1 MKFKQSYNLNEITE
15 LIEVKFIGDKTLM
28 ATGIN
33 EIHNVEHGDIT
44 YVDHPKYYSK
54 ALNSKA
60 SIIIINKELECPKGK
75 ALIISEDPF
84 ADYNKIVAHFR
95 VFRPSTQSISQT
107 AKIGD
112 GTSIQ
117 ANCFVGEDVVIGDN
131 CIIHSNVSIYDNCI
145 IGDNVVIHSNSVIGA
160 DAYYFQKK
168 NGSYRKMMSCGRVVI
183 EDNVEIGAL
192 CSIDKGV
199 SADTVIGEGTKFDN
213 HVQVGHDTVIGKNC
227 LLGSQ
232 VAIAGVTV
240 IEDDVLIWAKVA
252 INKDLT
258 IGKGAT
264 ILATSNVDKSLEG
277 GITYFG
283 SPAIEARSMWKRMV
297 KLNQF
302 LSGTNT

>member
-1 MKFKQSYNLNEITE
+1 MRFDKIHSLDFICKIIDKEFVGNAS
-15 LIEVKFIGDKTLM
+15 IEVL
-28 ATGIN
+28 GIN
-33 EIHNVEHGDIT
+33 EIHNVNKGDIT
-44 YVDHPKYYSK
+44 FVDHPKYYQK

-60 SIIIINKELECPKGK
+60 SIIIINEKIECPVGK
-75 ALIISEDPF
+75 ALIISDDPF
-84 ADYNKIVAHFR
+84 FDYNAIVKKFR
-95 VFRPSTQSISQT
+95 SFTPAASTISSSSLVDKSTVIQPNT
-107 AKIGD
+107 FIGENV
-112 GTSIQ
+112 T
-117 ANCFVGEDVVIGDN
+117 IGKD

-145 IGDNVVIHSNSVIGA
+145 IGDNVIIHSNSVIGA

-168 NGSYRKMMSCGRVVI
+168 DGAFRKMHSCGRVII

-199 SADTVIGEGTKFDN
+199 SADTVIGSGTKLDN
-213 HVQVGHDTVIGKNC
+213 HVQIGHDTVIGKNC

-240 IEDDVLIWAKVA
+240 LEDDVLVWAKVA
-252 INKDLT
+252 INKDLV

-264 ILATSNVDKSLEG
+264 ILATSNVDKSLKG

-283 SPAIEARSMWKRMV
+283 SPAIEARTMWRQLV

-302 LSGTNT
+302 LRA